1 MCSAFGARRISARR
15 LANTT
20 TSGVSTRLHLR
31 VSSQTKLQRAWWT
44 RQLRQQRGPSLSCCV
59 PVPRRVTFTTG
70 GGRAQICFRWGTTPL
85 AGHCTPAT
93 ALFQLV
99 LGRRVARCCTIGCD
113 QEDTFQQRF
122 TNRPGADEC
131 AAVARPLVPGTSECW
146 DAGARHRSVN

>member
-1 MCSAFGARRISARR
+1 MTPAERTLAVALRASFRFVCRLLLGGGARQI
-15 LANTT
+15 LL
-20 TSGVSTRLHLR
+20 GV
-31 VSSQTKLQRAWWT
+31 V
-44 RQLRQQRGPSLSCCV
+44 
-59 PVPRRVTFTTG
+59 
-70 GGRAQICFRWGTTPL
+70 PL

-93 ALFQLV
+93 ASFQLV

-122 TNRPGADEC
+122 TNRPGADEF

>member
-20 TSGVSTRLHLR
+20 TSGVLIRLHLR

-70 GGRAQICFRWGTTPL
+70 GGRAQICFRWGGLRRWRGIARLRRHSSSLCSDDALRDVAQLDVTKRTHFNSASRIGPGQMNLRRWLDHLCLGPVNVGTPE
-85 AGHCTPAT
+85 H
-93 ALFQLV
+93 
-99 LGRRVARCCTIGCD
+99 
-113 QEDTFQQRF
+113 DTVR
-122 TNRPGADEC
+122 
-131 AAVARPLVPGTSECW
+131 
-146 DAGARHRSVN
+146 